1 MRLHEIAT
9 ARAGDKGDTSQI
21 AVIARRPEDYPLL
34 LEHLTA
40 ERVAVHFAAVAKGP
54 VIRHEAPGLHALVFL
69 IGGALG
75 GGVSISL
82 ASDPHGKAFS
92 SLMLMMEIQAIPS
105 TASRSRAMSSS
116 RDRR

>member
-1 MRLHEIAT
+1 MRLHDIAT
-9 ARAGDKGDTSQI
+9 SRAGDKGNTAQV

-34 LEHLTA
+34 LEQLTA
-40 ERVAVHFAAVAKGP
+40 ERVAAHFSGVATGP
-54 VIRHEAPGLHALVFL
+54 VTRHEAPGLNALVFL

-92 SLMLMMEIQAIPS
+92 SLILMMDI
-105 TASRSRAMSSS
+105 
-116 RDRR
+116 

>member
-9 ARAGDKGDTSQI
+9 SRAGDKGDTSQV
-21 AVIARRPEDYPLL
+21 AVIARRAEDYPLL
-34 LEHLTA
+34 LERLTA
-40 ERVAVHFAAVAKGP
+40 DRVAAHFADVAQGP
-54 VIRHEAPGLHALVFL
+54 VKRHEAPGLNALVFV

-92 SLMLMMEIQAIPS
+92 SLMLTLEL
-105 TASRSRAMSSS
+105 
-116 RDRR
+116 

>member
-1 MRLHEIAT
+1 MKLHEIAT

-21 AVIARRPEDYPLL
+21 AVIARRTEDYPLL
-34 LEHLTA
+34 LERLTA
-40 ERVAVHFAAVAKGP
+40 ERVAAHFAPVATGP
-54 VIRHEAPGLHALVFL
+54 VSRCEAPELHALVFL

-92 SLMLMMEIQAIPS
+92 SLMLTMEI
-105 TASRSRAMSSS
+105 
-116 RDRR
+116 